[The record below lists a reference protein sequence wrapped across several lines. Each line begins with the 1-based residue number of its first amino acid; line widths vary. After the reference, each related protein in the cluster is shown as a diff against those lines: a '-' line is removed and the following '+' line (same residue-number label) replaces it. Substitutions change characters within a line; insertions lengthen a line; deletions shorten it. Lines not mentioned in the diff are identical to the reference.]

1 MRGGPLTE
9 NACSMRLLCI
19 VYETCIYFNSKNQLS
34 LDKWLG
40 VCLLSKQ
47 HLGWRISGGKSSSGF
62 LLWEFGW
69 SFISSL
75 LLWQIITNI
84 VASKATNLSS
94 YSSAG
99 QKSNLS
105 LTGLK
110 SKCLQGGVS
119 FWGLQGRTHSLAF
132 SAPTGCP
139 HSFRHGPLP
148 PRPSKPTGWSVETS
162 SHLIALTSAFDSLA
176 YF

>member
-1 MRGGPLTE
+1 MFVNEGWSISRKCLR
-9 NACSMRLLCI
+9 MRLLCI

-75 LLWQIITNI
+75 LLFQIITNI

-148 PRPSKPTGWSVETS
+148 VLQSQQDGQLSPP
-162 SHLIALTSAFDSLA
+162 HI
-176 YF
+176 